1 MSSQFWRE
9 NHEIGDW
16 NILAANGTHEN
27 WISLI
32 EISAKEVFE
41 LMLSSQ
47 LTSPECHTPS
57 LLPLG
62 VTAMVGLAGQ
72 LCGLISVRCNEK
84 AAALMTSK
92 MLGVPFDKV
101 GPEVS
106 DALGE
111 ICNMV
116 AGNFKN
122 KIAGLGD
129 GCMLSPPTVI
139 AGSDYD
145 LHSPAESP
153 GLEVKLLFEGL
164 PIVITLQ
171 INS

>member
-1 MSSQFWRE
+1 MKSMT
-9 NHEIGDW
+9 DPV
-16 NILAANGTHEN
+16 AAKGSHEN

-32 EISAKEVFE
+32 EVSAREVFE
-41 LMLSSQ
+41 LMLSSRLTLPESSPDLSSLG
-47 LTSPECHTPS
+47 LTS
-57 LLPLG
+57 
-62 VTAMVGLAGQ
+62 MVGLTGQ
-72 LCGLISVRCNEK
+72 LCGLLSIRCDGK

-92 MLGVPFDKV
+92 MLGVPLGQV

-129 GCMLSPPTVI
+129 GCLLSPPTVI
-139 AGSDYD
+139 TGTDYN
-145 LHSPAESP
+145 LHTLVGSP
-153 GLEVKLLFEGL
+153 GLEVNMLFEGL
-164 PIVITLQ
+164 PVVITLQ

>member
-1 MSSQFWRE
+1 MKST
-9 NHEIGDW
+9 GT
-16 NILAANGTHEN
+16 ILAANGTHEN
-27 WISLI
+27 WIPLMEMSTR
-32 EISAKEVFE
+32 EVFE

-47 LTSPECHTPS
+47 LTSPEATPDLS
-57 LLPLG
+57 SLG

-72 LCGLISVRCNEK
+72 LCGLLSVRCDEK
-84 AAALMTSK
+84 AARLMTSR
-92 MLGVPFDKV
+92 MLGVPLDKV

-111 ICNMV
+111 ICNMI

-139 AGSDYD
+139 TGSDYD
-145 LHSPAESP
+145 LHALAESP
-153 GLEVKLLFEGL
+153 GLEISLLFEGMPL
-164 PIVITLQ
+164 AISLQ
-171 INS
+171 IHS